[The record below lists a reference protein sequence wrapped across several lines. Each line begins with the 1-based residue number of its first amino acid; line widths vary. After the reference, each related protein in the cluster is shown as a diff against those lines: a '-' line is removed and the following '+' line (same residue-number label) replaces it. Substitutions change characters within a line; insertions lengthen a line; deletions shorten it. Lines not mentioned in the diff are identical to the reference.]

1 MAIVL
6 SAHGAMGWIL
16 LRAAA
21 SGNSKPESH
30 ARPSIRLVTLA
41 AGADPAPVLP
51 PASSDGRKDVAATR
65 AAPVAAPHPDTPSPS
80 LRSARPI
87 EAFLSPAELDLA
99 ARPRSAPD
107 TTLLEGL
114 QWSGVPMRLRI
125 FVDAAGTV
133 VDVIVLQSADA
144 DDVVQSVRRMFLAT
158 GFIAARVNGLD
169 VPSYKDVEI
178 AIGDGRAHDP
188 QQRAGNPGQ
197 SAATAVE

>member
-1 MAIVL
+1 
-6 SAHGAMGWIL
+6 
-16 LRAAA
+16 
-21 SGNSKPESH
+21 
-30 ARPSIRLVTLA
+30 
-41 AGADPAPVLP
+41 
-51 PASSDGRKDVAATR
+51 
-65 AAPVAAPHPDTPSPS
+65 
-80 LRSARPI
+80 
-87 EAFLSPAELDLA
+87 
-99 ARPRSAPD
+99 
-107 TTLLEGL
+107 LLEGL